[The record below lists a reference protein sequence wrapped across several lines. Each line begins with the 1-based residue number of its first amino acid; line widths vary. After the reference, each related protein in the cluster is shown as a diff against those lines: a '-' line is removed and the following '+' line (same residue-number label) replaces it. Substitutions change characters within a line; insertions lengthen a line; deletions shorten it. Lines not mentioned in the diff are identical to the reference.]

1 MRKLTLTVLLLVCSA
16 LFYVASFQKMPL
28 ADDLADRYFTESI
41 QAASLAYATTR
52 GVNAVVSVIK
62 ESELDLAP
70 AGVGV
75 TIAVGQVLDPIDD
88 MTERLSSLLVAAI
101 ASLGIQKIG
110 FEVSAIVSFK
120 AIALLLGLA
129 VPLLWLY
136 QPVSVLLLQWLIKAA
151 FVLLLLRFMLPVSA
165 LVSDTL
171 YQHWLQPEVTA
182 ALQKLDVVSRSYRE
196 VSTLPATQSS
206 GFFSSLTDAA
216 ADKIERTRQ
225 LFLKTLDHVDSIISA
240 LLSLMTA
247 YLAIFVVQVVL
258 LPVFMLWLLVGIFR
272 SKVLDQ
278 LSGDIAAI
286 GMRTN

>member
-1 MRKLTLTVLLLVCSA
+1 
-16 LFYVASFQKMPL
+16 
-28 ADDLADRYFTESI
+28 
-41 QAASLAYATTR
+41 
-52 GVNAVVSVIK
+52 
-62 ESELDLAP
+62 
-70 AGVGV
+70 
-75 TIAVGQVLDPIDD
+75 
-88 MTERLSSLLVAAI
+88 
-101 ASLGIQKIG
+101 
-110 FEVSAIVSFK
+110 
-120 AIALLLGLA
+120 
-129 VPLLWLY
+129 
-136 QPVSVLLLQWLIKAA
+136 
-151 FVLLLLRFMLPVSA
+151 
-165 LVSDTL
+165 
-171 YQHWLQPEVTA
+171 
-182 ALQKLDVVSRSYRE
+182 LQKLDVVSRSYRE